1 MAGSDPGNMI
11 RNTIRDLIS
20 KTSRNRDRNIIR
32 KVSGKMSVKEA
43 VILLGFTIN
52 DARRATIT
60 SSPIT

>member
-32 KVSGKMSVKEA
+32 KVSGRMSVKGA
-43 VILLGFTIN
+43 VILSGFTIN
-52 DARRATIT
+52 DARKATIT